1 MAAPLTRRTASR
13 RRPAGAGVL
22 TPTGFR
28 RRTTASEAGGSGA
41 PTTAGPRETV
51 VVNPLG
57 AALHHYQ
64 DELVSVLAGPD
75 RRVIC
80 LETVEP
86 HVSGRS
92 RAAWLLRYL
101 VLLVRAGRRVRGNPY
116 GRVISVWPVLG
127 YLDLVLL
134 RLTVGR
140 RGRLVLH
147 DPVPLVWA
155 RGYGRAARWLGRT
168 TGGGVGVIVHSRA
181 ARAALDAGIS
191 ERLVSLLPHPMMPS
205 RPVPPEPTQDGAK
218 PTVRVLGQ
226 YKPDRD
232 LDALRRLA
240 KSLGP
245 TADLQVHGRG
255 WPEIQGWSVHP
266 DFVVE
271 SEMESLISSSNVV
284 LVPYRRF
291 FQSGVAIR
299 CLEHGTPVV
308 GPADTS
314 LEELYGGGSPLLVR
328 DPDDWV
334 RAVHRALASGGDEAL
349 IAGRAWRTRCEQ
361 EWSGWAERS
370 A

>member
-1 MAAPLTRRTASR
+1 
-13 RRPAGAGVL
+13 VL
-22 TPTGFR
+22 SLTGFR
-28 RRTTASEAGGSGA
+28 RRTTASGTRGGSAA
-41 PTTAGPRETV
+41 PPTVEPRETVV

-64 DELVSVLAGPD
+64 AELVSVLSGLD
-75 RRVIC
+75 RRIIC

-101 VLLVRAGRRVRGNPY
+101 VLLVRAALRVRGNPP

-134 RLTVGR
+134 RFTAGR

-147 DPVPLVWA
+147 DPTPLVWA

-168 TGGGVGVIVHSRA
+168 LGGGVGVIVHSRA

-191 ERLVSLLPHPMMPS
+191 ERRVSLLPHPMLPS
-205 RPVPPEPTQDGAK
+205 QPVSPEPTRSART

-232 LDALRRLA
+232 VDALRRLA
-240 KSLGP
+240 RNLGP
-245 TADLQVHGRG
+245 TADLHVHGRG

-266 DFVVE
+266 YFVLE
-271 SEMESLISSSNVV
+271 SEMESLISSSDVV

-314 LEELYGGGSPLLVR
+314 LEELYGGRSPLLVR

-334 RAVHRALASGGDEAL
+334 RAVHRALAEGGHEAVT
-349 IAGRAWRTRCEQ
+349 AGRAWRTRCEQ

>member
-1 MAAPLTRRTASR
+1 LVAPLTARTASR
-13 RRPAGAGVL
+13 SRAELEAR
-22 TPTGFR
+22 
-28 RRTTASEAGGSGA
+28 SAGG
-41 PTTAGPRETV
+41 PCETVV

-64 DELVSVLAGPD
+64 TELVSVLSSSG
-75 RRVIC
+75 RRIIC

-92 RAAWLLRYL
+92 RAAWLLGYL
-101 VLLVRAGRRVRGNPY
+101 VLLVRAAIRVRGNPR
-116 GRVISVWPVLG
+116 GRVIAVWPVLG

-134 RLTVGR
+134 RFTAGR

-147 DPVPLVWA
+147 DPVPLVWS

-168 TGGGVGVIVHSRA
+168 LGGGVGVIVHSRA
-181 ARAALDAGIS
+181 ARTALDAGIP
-191 ERLVSLLPHPMMPS
+191 ERWVSLLPHPMMPS
-205 RPVPPEPTQDGAK
+205 RPVPPEPTPAART

-232 LDALRRLA
+232 VDALRRLA
-240 KSLGP
+240 RSLGP

-266 DFVVE
+266 DFVAE
-271 SEMESLISSSNVV
+271 SEMEQLIESSDVV

-291 FQSGVAIR
+291 YQSGIAIR

-308 GPADTS
+308 GPAGTS
-314 LEELYGGGSPLLVR
+314 LEELYGGRSPLLVR
-328 DPDDWV
+328 GPDDWP
-334 RAVHRALASGGDEAL
+334 RAVQRALSDGGGEAVV
-349 IAGRAWRTRCEQ
+349 AGRAWRTRCEQ
-361 EWSGWAERS
+361 EWSRWTARS